1 MLSETQGARE
11 SRPEQKR
18 TYWCNKVAW
27 LLRPSMKKKKRK
39 VGADEKYPAQKGLQ
53 LKPLIKL
60 NKGYSR

>member
-1 MLSETQGARE
+1 MATETLDE
-11 SRPEQKR
+11 
-18 TYWCNKVAW
+18 
-27 LLRPSMKKKKRK
+27 KKKKK